1 MPYDALKAPTPSGS
15 TTGEYERHTDAHSP
29 VQGGVIRRVAESP
42 TEVARAAEAARG
54 FAEQAKAEN
63 TKRAYRADWKDFRA
77 WCTERGLD
85 ALPASPE
92 TVTLYIADRASPS
105 DGSDPLKVSTLER
118 RLAAISQAHR
128 MSGLPSP
135 ASTREEPLHSVWAGL
150 VRVKGRAKEKV
161 APALT
166 ADVVAMVEALPV
178 VERPDGTKEPTL
190 SARRDRALLL
200 LGFAGALRRSE
211 LAALHVS
218 DIAWGADGL
227 RVRLR
232 RSKADQ
238 EGAGA
243 VLGIHYGE
251 RPLSCPVRAVREWVR
266 HVAITEGPLFRSVD
280 RHGNV
285 GGAALAPGSVARIV
299 KRAAARAGLDPT
311 AYAGHSLRA
320 GFATQAAKA
329 GAHERAIMRHTR
341 HKSERV
347 LREYIRE
354 GQLFDENPTGE
365 LGL

>member
-1 MPYDALKAPTPSGS
+1 MATNLTKSGD
-15 TTGEYERHTDAHSP
+15 GNILP
-29 VQGGVIRRVAESP
+29 
-42 TEVARAAEAARG
+42 EVAARAQA
-54 FAEQAKAEN
+54 FAERAKAEN
-63 TKRAYRADWKDFRA
+63 TKRAYRADWRDFRA
-77 WCTERGLD
+77 WCAERGLD
-85 ALPASPE
+85 ALPSSPE

-150 VRVKGRAKEKV
+150 VRTLGRAKEKV
-161 APALT
+161 APVLT
-166 ADVVAMVEALPV
+166 ADVVAMIEALPAI
-178 VERPDGTKEPTL
+178 ERSDGTWEPTV

-211 LAALHVS
+211 LAALTIG
-218 DIAWGADGL
+218 DLAFGADGL
-227 RVRLR
+227 RVRLT

-251 RPLSCPVRAVREWVR
+251 RPLSCPVRAVRDWVR
-266 HVAITEGPLFRSVD
+266 FVAITGGPIFRSVD

-285 GGAALAPGSVARIV
+285 GEAALAPGSVARIV
-299 KRAAARAGLDPT
+299 KRAATQAGLDPA

-347 LREYIRE
+347 LREYIRD
-354 GQLFDENPTGE
+354 GQLFDENPTGG

>member
-1 MPYDALKAPTPSGS
+1 MDAPQA
-15 TTGEYERHTDAHSP
+15 DAR
-29 VQGGVIRRVAESP
+29 VAIRREAELP
-42 TEVARAAEAARG
+42 AEVARAAEAAQG
-54 FAEQAKAEN
+54 FAERAKAEN
-63 TKRAYRADWKDFRA
+63 TKRAYRADWRDFRA
-77 WCTERGLD
+77 WCAERGLR

-92 TVTLYIADRASPS
+92 TVTLYIADRASPGG
-105 DGSDPLKVSTLER
+105 DGSDVGSDEGSEGAPPLKVSTLER

-150 VRVKGRAKEKV
+150 VRTLGRAKEKV

-166 ADVVAMVEALPV
+166 ADVVAMVEALPA
-178 VERPDGTKEPTL
+178 VERPDGTWEPTA

-211 LAALHVS
+211 LAALTVG
-218 DIAWGADGL
+218 DLVFGADGL

-238 EGAGA
+238 EGEGA
-243 VLGIHYGE
+243 VLGVHYGE
-251 RPLSCPVRAVREWVR
+251 RPLSCPVRAVREWIR
-266 HVAITEGPLFRSVD
+266 YCAITEGPAFRAVD

-285 GGAALAPGSVARIV
+285 ADTALAPGSVARIV
-299 KRAAARAGLDPT
+299 KRAAARAGLDPA

-354 GQLFDENPTGE
+354 GQLFDENPTGD

>member
-1 MPYDALKAPTPSGS
+1 MRKADPVHNGELSHPVETALSAVRS
-15 TTGEYERHTDAHSP
+15 TA
-29 VQGGVIRRVAESP
+29 QA
-42 TEVARAAEAARG
+42 

-63 TKRAYRADWKDFRA
+63 TKRAYRADWRCFRS
-77 WCTERGLD
+77 WCGEHGRD

-92 TVTLYIADRASPS
+92 TVTLYIADKAAPS
-105 DGSDPLKVSTLER
+105 DGSEALKVSTLER

-150 VRVKGRAKEKV
+150 VRTLGRAKDKV

-166 ADVVAMVEALPV
+166 ADVVAMVEALPTL
-178 VERPDGTKEPTL
+178 ERPDGTWEPTV

-211 LAALHVS
+211 LAALTVS
-218 DIAWGADGL
+218 DLAFGADGL

-251 RPLSCPVRAVREWVR
+251 RPLSCPVRAVREWIR
-266 HVAITEGPLFRSVD
+266 FFAITEGPLFRAVD

-285 GGAALAPGSVARIV
+285 GDTALAPGSVARIV
-299 KRAAARAGLDPT
+299 KRAASRAGLDPT

-329 GAHERAIMRHTR
+329 GAHERSIMRHTR

-354 GQLFDENPTGE
+354 GQLFDENPTDD

>member
-1 MPYDALKAPTPSGS
+1 
-15 TTGEYERHTDAHSP
+15 
-29 VQGGVIRRVAESP
+29 V
-42 TEVARAAEAARG
+42 
-54 FAEQAKAEN
+54 
-63 TKRAYRADWKDFRA
+63 
-77 WCTERGLD
+77 
-85 ALPASPE
+85 
-92 TVTLYIADRASPS
+92 
-105 DGSDPLKVSTLER
+105 
-118 RLAAISQAHR
+118 
-128 MSGLPSP
+128 
-135 ASTREEPLHSVWAGL
+135 
-150 VRVKGRAKEKV
+150 
-161 APALT
+161 
-166 ADVVAMVEALPV
+166 
-178 VERPDGTKEPTL
+178 

-211 LAALHVS
+211 LAALTIG
-218 DIAWGADGL
+218 DLAFGADGL
-227 RVRLR
+227 RVRLT

-251 RPLSCPVRAVREWVR
+251 RPLSCPVRAVRDWVR
-266 HVAITEGPLFRSVD
+266 FVAITEGPVFRSVD

-285 GGAALAPGSVARIV
+285 GETALAPGSVARIV
-299 KRAAARAGLDPT
+299 KRAATQAGLDPA

-320 GFATQAAKA
+320 GFATQAAKV